1 MARKEFTKKTQRE
14 AFTRSGFKCEAIGA
28 MYGLPSGQRCNAD
41 LALGVQFDHIVLDA
55 NSKDNSLENCAAV
68 CIKCHKWKTA
78 NHDIP
83 MAAKTVRQQDK
94 SRGIKKA
101 VAPIKSPAF
110 ATSEKTATRDPNK
123 GLPPLPRNSFY
134 EAKPCR

>member
-14 AFTRSGFKCEAIGA
+14 AFKRSGFKCEAIGA
-28 MYGLPSGQRCNAD
+28 MYGHPDGHRCNAD
-41 LALGVQFDHIVLDA
+41 LAYGVQYDHIVLDA

-94 SRGIKKA
+94 ARGIKTKPANPLRGQPFPKSEKPKKA
-101 VAPIKSPAF
+101 VVYRPV
-110 ATSEKTATRDPNK
+110 T
-123 GLPPLPRNSFY
+123 FY
-134 EAKPCR
+134 REDTP

>member
-1 MARKEFTKKTQRE
+1 MARREFSKKTQRE
-14 AFTRSGFKCEAIGA
+14 AFQRSGFKCEAIGA
-28 MYGLPSGQRCNAD
+28 MYGLPAGQRCNAD
-41 LALGVQFDHIVLDA
+41 LSYGVEYDHIVLDA

-94 SRGIKKA
+94 ARGIKTAPVRPICGPGFPKSEKA
-101 VAPIKSPAF
+101 VKRQPKPS
-110 ATSEKTATRDPNK
+110 
-123 GLPPLPRNSFY
+123 LPYRPLYR
-134 EAKPCR
+134 EEQA

>member
-1 MARKEFTKKTQRE
+1 MANRKEFTKKTQRE

-94 SRGIKKA
+94 VRGIKTK
-101 VAPIKSPAF
+101 PAKPLLGPSF
-110 ATSEKTATRDPNK
+110 AKSEKSSSRDPNK

-134 EAKPCR
+134 EAKP

>member
-1 MARKEFTKKTQRE
+1 MSRREFTKKTQRE
-14 AFTRSGFKCEAIGA
+14 AFTRSGFKCEAVGA
-28 MYGLPSGQRCNAD
+28 MYGLPAGQRCNAD
-41 LALGVQFDHIVLDA
+41 LAHGVEFDHIVLDA

-94 SRGIKKA
+94 ARGIKTKTTNPLRSQGFPKSEKPKKA
-101 VAPIKSPAF
+101 VVYRPV
-110 ATSEKTATRDPNK
+110 T
-123 GLPPLPRNSFY
+123 FY
-134 EAKPCR
+134 REDTP